1 MSSVVISGD
10 TSGAI
15 TLQAPAVAGSNTLS
29 LPAVTSTVT
38 TSGTVTGQAIGF
50 VNKLRN
56 GSFVVW
62 PNGTSGSVTT
72 SATGSASITASGWAA
87 IATGATI
94 TWSQVTTGSNGSPQ
108 SLKLTGATSVTDIT
122 LGQRIESYDAA
133 PLAGQ
138 TCTFQ
143 ITVTNNTGASIT
155 PTIATRYAGSTDVW
169 TSPVADLAATNLQA
183 VANGATATLA
193 YTLSVSSNAV
203 NGYEIKIDFGNNF
216 STNAKTVTVTAA
228 DFRVTPNVATGLN
241 SSPPT
246 PELLPIQA
254 MSMWCRRYFQASYDN
269 GTAPGTATTNGLAGN
284 GFGASNIAGVGW
296 VTFIPEMRA
305 APTFAYWDSAG
316 NASKTTAWSGG
327 GMTSGKTDNLT
338 PSIVPTVFGTKTVFF
353 GFNGLATY
361 TNASLHYT
369 AYSDFW

>member
-1 MSSVVISGD
+1 MSALIISGD
-10 TSGAI
+10 TSGTI
-15 TLQAPAVAGSNTLS
+15 SLQAPAVAGSSTLS

-38 TSGTVTGQAIGF
+38 TTNTVTGQAIGF

-72 SATGSASITASGWAA
+72 SATGSSSITASGWAA

-143 ITVTNNTGASIT
+143 ITVTNNTGGSIT

-169 TSPVADLAATNLQA
+169 TSPVADLAATNPLRGTAARVARWAGGA
-183 VANGATATLA
+183 VA
-193 YTLSVSSNAV
+193 
-203 NGYEIKIDFGNNF
+203 
-216 STNAKTVTVTAA
+216 
-228 DFRVTPNVATGLN
+228 P
-241 SSPPT
+241 
-246 PELLPIQA
+246 
-254 MSMWCRRYFQASYDN
+254 
-269 GTAPGTATTNGLAGN
+269 
-284 GFGASNIAGVGW
+284 
-296 VTFIPEMRA
+296 RA
-305 APTFAYWDSAG
+305 AWRLHAANAAGRSDRPAPDGGSQRCRSIALRSRIRCSCSPSAG
-316 NASKTTAWSGG
+316 DG
-327 GMTSGKTDNLT
+327 
-338 PSIVPTVFGTKTVFF
+338 
-353 GFNGLATY
+353 
-361 TNASLHYT
+361 
-369 AYSDFW
+369 